1 MVVQIISGFR
11 GSGKTTF
18 LNQCI
23 EQVKGKTAVIQ
34 NDFGAQAVDRENAE
48 GSLIYEEIGEG
59 CICCGMALEFEE
71 KMRRIA
77 MEDCPDRIFIE
88 ASGFGKLSD
97 VVKVCTQLKEK
108 DHLEMMI
115 GPNVTVVDIGMVEAY
130 ASGLG
135 EFYVDQIEHADVIL
149 VNNIDS
155 DDVES
160 EQR

>member
-108 DHLEMMI
+108 EHLEMI
-115 GPNVTVVDIGMVEAY
+115 DRTECYSCRHWHGGGICLRTGR
-130 ASGLG
+130 
-135 EFYVDQIEHADVIL
+135 IL
-149 VNNIDS
+149 CRPD
-155 DDVES
+155 
-160 EQR
+160 